1 MFSSQFIQ
9 LKRRYQQIASP
20 SGRNITFPKLNPYFW
35 LSAILCSSIILT
47 EWQSMSLKAKQQ
59 PDSELDHIRQTQ
71 ADLVSLL
78 GETRAEMRQGFEE
91 ISQRFEQV
99 DQRFEQVDQRFEHVD
114 RRFDKLEQEQ
124 VETRKDIARL
134 ELLIRQLLPNSNN

>member
-1 MFSSQFIQ
+1 
-9 LKRRYQQIASP
+9 
-20 SGRNITFPKLNPYFW
+20 
-35 LSAILCSSIILT
+35 
-47 EWQSMSLKAKQQ
+47 MSLKAKQQ

-71 ADLVSLL
+71 ADLVTLL

-99 DQRFEQVDQRFEHVD
+99 DQRFEQVDQRFEQVDQRFEQVD